1 MSFLCFPGVTRRACF
16 LFILPSAVTADEART
31 YAEKLNIPFIE
42 TSAKNAD
49 NVEQAF
55 LTMAAELIKIRN
67 ARGASAGNAAVD
79 LKAKKKSSKGCC

>member
-1 MSFLCFPGVTRRACF
+1 MSFLCFPSVTRRACF